1 MSDSNDMH
9 TVKRDEP
16 FDRLTHLSVEMT
28 VPLETPENKDV
39 RAIVFLSDEYRS
51 GIQLHGYD
59 DPAEAMAEL
68 FVHMKAIFQSMG
80 KDLDFVGIPDSPEG
94 LN

>member
-9 TVKRDEP
+9 TVQRDEP

-28 VPLETPENKDV
+28 MPLETPENTDV
-39 RAIVFLSDEYRS
+39 RAIVFLSDEHRS

-59 DPAEAMAEL
+59 DPTEAMAEL

-80 KDLDFVGIPDSPEG
+80 KDLDFVGIPDSPQG
-94 LN
+94 L